1 MGGFFYNASRFAE
14 VIKASHTN
22 KLLLA
27 KKLCTRLHLL
37 LKIFLWQKYRIRD
50 KDYPRDRNV
59 LNSVSAGN
67 RIFINQRNTS
77 RGRCNRNVYH
87 TSLLLFMMTVHSRNK
102 AR

>member
-1 MGGFFYNASRFAE
+1 MYATSPTFEDF
-14 VIKASHTN
+14 
-22 KLLLA
+22 
-27 KKLCTRLHLL
+27 LCGT
-37 LKIFLWQKYRIRD
+37 IYVFED